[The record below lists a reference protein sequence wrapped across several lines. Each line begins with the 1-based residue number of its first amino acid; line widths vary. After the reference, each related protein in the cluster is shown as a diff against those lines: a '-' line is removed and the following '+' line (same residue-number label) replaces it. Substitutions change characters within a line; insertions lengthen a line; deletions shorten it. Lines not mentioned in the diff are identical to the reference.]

1 MSAVAKLEP
10 KQTLSR
16 KFAERFSVD
25 ENEVKTILKNTAF
38 KVKDGQVTDEQMS
51 SLMIIANEYN
61 LNPFT
66 KEIYAYPD
74 KGGIVPVVG
83 VDGWTRIMNE
93 HPQFD
98 GVEFKFSDETVK
110 HKGKDCNVWIEC
122 IITRKDRSKPIV
134 VREYFDEVV
143 RSPSFPTPWD
153 SHPKR
158 MHRHKTLIQA
168 ARVAFGFS
176 GIYDEDEAERI
187 LEKDVTAEGSH
198 EPVKQE
204 PVYYTDDEFTANE
217 VAWRKVIENGKA
229 PSQFIAFVESKGKR
243 FTDNQKAEIELWVKP
258 KPTVIEGES
267 TTVQDD
273 FLTSYE
279 QAESE
284 NK

>member
-1 MSAVAKLEP
+1 MVIVVTG
-10 KQTLSR
+10 TLYCSGTN
-16 KFAERFSVD
+16 SS
-25 ENEVKTILKNTAF
+25 F

-51 SLMIIANEYN
+51 ALMIIANEYN

-66 KEIYAYPD
+66 REIYAYPD

-98 GVEFKFSDETVK
+98 GVEFKFSDEKVT
-110 HKGKDCNVWIEC
+110 HKGKNCNEWIEC
-122 IITRKDRSKPIV
+122 IITRKDRAKPIV
-134 VREYFDEVV
+134 VREYLDEVV
-143 RSPSFPTPWD
+143 RTPSFPTPWD
-153 SHPKR
+153 THPKR

-168 ARVAFGFS
+168 ARIAFGFS

-187 LEKDVTAEGSH
+187 MEKDVTAEGSH
-198 EPVKQE
+198 ETVKPTPKAE
-204 PVYYTDDEFTANE
+204 VFYLDDEFTANE
-217 VAWRKVIENGKA
+217 AAWRKVIENGKA
-229 PSQFIAFVESKGKR
+229 PEQFIAFIESRGKK
-243 FTDNQKAEIELWVKP
+243 FTDDQKAEIMLWKKQPVTIDAEP
-258 KPTVIEGES
+258 
-267 TTVQDD
+267 QDD

>member
-1 MSAVAKLEP
+1 MTAVAKLEP
-10 KQTLSR
+10 KQTLAK

-66 KEIYAYPD
+66 REIYAYPD

-143 RSPSFPTPWD
+143 RTPNFSTPWD

-198 EPVKQE
+198 ETVKPE
-204 PVYYTDDEFTANE
+204 PKAEVFYSDDEFTANE
-217 VAWRKVIENGKA
+217 TAWRKVIENGKE
-229 PSQFIAFVESKGKR
+229 PSQFIAFIESRGKK
-243 FTDNQKAEIELWVKP
+243 FTDDQKEEIMLWKKQPVTIDAEP
-258 KPTVIEGES
+258 
-267 TTVQDD
+267 QDD
-273 FLTSYE
+273 FLTGYE